1 MDALLGDHL
10 CNCRCLIDLRNKPF
24 GAVFPVEVQNRIVWM
39 QWVLEHRYRYQ
50 TVMKE
55 LRALPVSVI
64 ADWVSRPNSTQRF
77 RASHSGG
84 WCWACNT
91 HNCDLHNAACRW
103 CSLYETEHTSIELK
117 QYELELQDRRDAI
130 SNYNTN
136 AYDQFV
142 REHIQRYFDL
152 HQFTLTHVLI
162 PMLGY
167 VEDGHVQRDRQRLRD
182 NETTYKHFNQL
193 LSSFGA
199 NYATQPKTGDA

>member
-1 MDALLGDHL
+1 MGSGTSLPLSIRDEGVMRATCFRYCRLGKQTEFHATIS
-10 CNCRCLIDLRNKPF
+10 CFTLR
-24 GAVFPVEVQNRIVWM
+24 R
-39 QWVLEHRYRYQ
+39 
-50 TVMKE
+50 
-55 LRALPVSVI
+55 
-64 ADWVSRPNSTQRF
+64 
-77 RASHSGG
+77 

-182 NETTYKHFNQL
+182 NETL
-193 LSSFGA
+193 LQTFQP
-199 NYATQPKTGDA
+199 ATQLFWC